1 MSGTG
6 YASIG
11 QLFELSKD
19 QTLDGLREA
28 LQPLISKLY
37 VYLDEEAIDPM
48 AYSRL
53 DAFFKSIDNQKQKL
67 NIESATKFIGGILKR
82 HGVDDNLFQLEVENA
97 VWDLLKCNHT
107 FYKIHKNYKSKSE
120 STSER
125 IAENDQLFH
134 LFCIFNRFCESNM
147 NRMIIA
153 AHFSNFLVSR
163 ILSDNTANRGR
174 LNFVDFF
181 QLICKHQ
188 NQLND
193 KTKQKQITESIKM
206 AYDEYAR
213 DVLVE
218 CQLSIRMRKYHSK
231 KKKSETL
238 GIKNCQY
245 L

>member
-11 QLFELSKD
+11 QLFELSND
-19 QTLDGLREA
+19 QSLDGIRVA

-37 VYLDEEAIDPM
+37 VYLDEDVIDPM

-53 DAFFKSIDNQKQKL
+53 DAFFKSIENQKQRL

-82 HGVDDNLFQLEVENA
+82 HGVDDVMFQLEVEKA

-107 FYKIHKNYKSKSE
+107 FYKIHKNYRSKS
-120 STSER
+120 SSSSEKHLEDKR
-125 IAENDQLFH
+125 LFH
-134 LFCIFNRFCESNM
+134 LFCIFNRFCESNID
-147 NRMIIA
+147 RMMISS
-153 AHFSNFLVSR
+153 HYSNFLVRR
-163 ILSDNTANRGR
+163 ILGDTAPKLGR

-181 QLICKHQ
+181 QQIGNSQ
-188 NQLND
+188 GD
-193 KTKQKQITESIKM
+193 QITTSIKM

-218 CQLSIRMRKYHSK
+218 SQLFLRTRKYSTNR
-231 KKKSETL
+231 KKSETL
-238 GIKNCQY
+238 GIYYQSQ
-245 L
+245 LI

>member
-19 QTLDGLREA
+19 PTLDGLREA

-37 VYLDEEAIDPM
+37 VYLDEHVIDPM

-53 DAFFKSIDNQKQKL
+53 DAFFKSIDNQNQKF

-82 HGVDDNLFQLEVENA
+82 HGVDDVSFQLQVEKA
-97 VWDLLKCNHT
+97 VWDLMKCNHI
-107 FYKIHKNYKSKSE
+107 FYKIHKQNKCKSDSE
-120 STSER
+120 SER
-125 IAENDQLFH
+125 ITENESLFH

-147 NRMIIA
+147 NRMMLG
-153 AHFSNFLVSR
+153 AHFSNYLVSR
-163 ILSDNTANRGR
+163 IMGNNITNLGR

-181 QLICKHQ
+181 QCICDGSR
-188 NQLND
+188 NPE
-193 KTKQKQITESIKM
+193 ITASIKQ

-218 CQLSIRMRKYHSK
+218 TQLSLRTRTYPSN
-231 KKKSETL
+231 KKKSQIL
-238 GIKNCQY
+238 GTFY
-245 L
+245 T